1 VLELLAFAQAGRA
14 CSMLEKARGKHMP
27 ARMKIDVVSDVSCP
41 WCVIGLK
48 SLEAALQRVGD
59 AVQADVH
66 FQPFELNPDMPSG
79 GESVTEHLTKKYGAP
94 PERFRQTEEVLRA
107 RGEQL
112 GFKFDMDRR
121 TRIYNTFDAH
131 RLLHWAGTQGRQQ
144 LLKHALFAAYFTQ
157 GCDPSNH
164 DVLVE
169 LAQQVGLDPLR
180 ARQILQSDEY
190 TSEVRERERFYTD
203 RGIHAVPA
211 VIINDRYVI
220 QGGQPVDFFEQT
232 LRRLAGE
239 EAAALR

>member
-1 VLELLAFAQAGRA
+1 
-14 CSMLEKARGKHMP
+14 MHMP

-41 WCVIGLK
+41 WCVIGLM
-48 SLEAALQRVGD
+48 SLEAALQRLGD
-59 AVQADVH
+59 AVQAQLH
-66 FQPFELNPDMPSG
+66 FQPFELNPQMPAG
-79 GESVTEHLTKKYGAP
+79 GESVSEHLSRKYGAP

-112 GFKFDMDRR
+112 GFKFEMQRR
-121 TRIYNTFDAH
+121 THIYNTFDAH

-144 LLKHALFAAYFTQ
+144 ALKHLLFAAYFTQ
-157 GCDPSNH
+157 GRDPSDR

-169 LAQQVGLDPLR
+169 LAQAAGLDPVR

-190 TSEVRERERFYTD
+190 SAEVRERERFYTD

-220 QGGQPVDFFEQT
+220 QGGQPVDVFEQT

-239 EAAALR
+239 GAVAPA